1 MIRNRRKFILWARVV
16 LVMAMG
22 PVLTALTPCEPE
34 GLSFEAFLF
43 DIERGQYDET
53 LPPLS
58 VVSMARV
65 IYDDPAQGCGE
76 NEACDEAYD
85 ITFRGASETISI
97 AGRCSGGP
105 YTAYVGELS
114 DGQVRI
120 RTDLGMGTRQFCFQ
134 WVSRDRRLSTP
145 LLLTAEEQLELL
157 DATPPVRVSN
167 RPVEEPTLLGQ
178 ADAPASEP
186 QSPEA
191 TRGKNR
197 ERR

>member
-1 MIRNRRKFILWARVV
+1 
-16 LVMAMG
+16 
-22 PVLTALTPCEPE
+22 
-34 GLSFEAFLF
+34 
-43 DIERGQYDET
+43 

-76 NEACDEAYD
+76 NEPCDEAYD